1 MTEVTKVTEA
11 TEETVSHRETKKRR
25 ELIQTITDVAALG
38 FRVKSGWAT
47 AVLLGGSAEV
57 PHVLD
62 RRRVELSD
70 PADSVLRQPYH
81 EAMGVGLTDSATL
94 TRRISAI
101 ERYSRHALS
110 RVFSAYRGLARDLCG
125 AGLVVGSDADPER
138 IANQHIRAHASE
150 GRLFRRVVQ
159 EAAEQEGLRCLIW
172 VERSVH
178 QAASQAVGLTERQ
191 LKELLTRLGK
201 PISGGWR
208 SDDKLAA
215 LAAWLVLKGQ
225 N

>member
-1 MTEVTKVTEA
+1 M
-11 TEETVSHRETKKRR
+11 
-25 ELIQTITDVAALG
+25 TDVAALG
-38 FRVKSGWAT
+38 FRIKSGWAT
-47 AVLLGGSAEV
+47 AVLLGGPADV
-57 PHVLD
+57 PHLLD
-62 RRRVELSD
+62 RRRVDLSD
-70 PADSVLRQPYH
+70 PAEAVLRQPYH
-81 EAMGVGLTDSATL
+81 EAMGVGLTDNATL
-94 TRRISAI
+94 TRRIKAI
-101 ERYSRHALS
+101 EQYSRQSLS
-110 RVFSAYRGLARDLCG
+110 CVVIEYRRLARDLCG

-159 EAAEQEGLRCLIW
+159 EAAEQEGLRCSIW
-172 VERSVH
+172 VEKSVH

-191 LKELLTRLGK
+191 LKELLTRLGRQTN
-201 PISGGWR
+201 GGWR